1 MQNLP
6 VALEYE
12 YMHSIYT
19 DFYSLPLSQGIV
31 KSIKI
36 TYNHIGM
43 SRPQIFYRWNDSME
57 FQKAPDDTYVCNI
70 KKKEVFFNIYK
81 LYQNSG
87 NYKWKIVIEDYV
99 YEDKWNNHYAALNI
113 NSIQDD
119 LSVLNDAIFPSLAEA
134 SYFKNYVYV
143 SIPNVADPGLSQDDL
158 GNLVLAS
165 TPAFKN
171 IKIINIHEGESQ
183 EINVPISYGVRST
196 QKIEIPAGWRD
207 TSIKISIEDVADRV
221 YEFEPSNKT
230 FFRADS
236 LTKTSENLQ
245 FATFIKPYSN
255 SSNIQSNIPI
265 LGVPYGSKDVEI
277 KYIFSAN
284 NKNQEYIISYDQ
296 NVDKQG
302 STYTFSSN
310 IINNLLIN
318 LFSNDNSSINDQYS
332 TNLRMAISSGFETL
346 DFNCSFLTDFIEN
359 PYIQNGRGLTLAY
372 LTANGY
378 SSITSNDGVE
388 PRMYNYNEIIRFTTP
403 TFQDSNQDIQSCIIE
418 AAKVGLTD
426 DINADIAKLSNA
438 SYFTLAE
445 YNYNTEN
452 IYNYTLPF
460 YPKNEI
466 LCFRARVRDS
476 KGNYSEYSDVST
488 YVIACRTTDP
498 KFNINNLNLSSSG
511 SGTQI
516 DFDLEITDL
525 GGSAKSSWTQ
535 NFYNLYKNFER
546 TVQDKDKKMI
556 LEVRVRNNYW
566 QEKIETFEQA
576 RGNMYTSFSGR
587 KSRKIDIEKTEIMY
601 VTFTLRIYY
610 GQSIQLVEASSQYTI
625 GKIPTVSFKP
635 HQIGI
640 NTNQL
645 EHSSILTIEKYKD
658 YQYIVLKLDNDRILN
673 IDLNTG
679 EIRGAILNGG
689 SW

>member
-1 MQNLP
+1 MPNLP
-6 VALEYE
+6 VKLEYE

-19 DFYSLPLSQGIV
+19 DFYSLPLNEGII
-31 KSIKI
+31 KTIKI
-36 TYNHIGM
+36 TYSDIGM
-43 SRPQIFYRWNDSME
+43 ISPQIFYRWNDSME
-57 FQKAPDDTYVCNI
+57 FQEAPKNTYTCNV
-70 KKKEVFFNIYK
+70 KKKEILFDIYK
-81 LYQNSG
+81 LYQKSG
-87 NYKWKIVIEDYV
+87 LYEWKIVLGDQSYKTDGTIRYF
-99 YEDKWNNHYAALNI
+99 ALNI
-113 NSIQDD
+113 DSIRDG
-119 LSVLNDAIFPSLAEA
+119 LEVLNDAIFPNLAEPL
-134 SYFKNYVYV
+134 YFKKYVYV
-143 SIPNVADPGLSQDDL
+143 SIPNVANPELNWDNPANSILGLI
-158 GNLVLAS
+158 
-165 TPAFKN
+165 PAFKN
-171 IKIINIHEGESQ
+171 VKIINTYGDELQ
-183 EINVPISYGVRST
+183 ETIVPISYGVKST
-196 QKIEIPAGWRD
+196 QKIEIPTDWGE
-207 TSIKISIEDVADRV
+207 TSIKISIEDIAGRI
-221 YEFEPSNKT
+221 YEFEPNNKT
-230 FFRADS
+230 FSRAES
-236 LTKTSENLQ
+236 LVKTSESFQ
-245 FATFIKPYSN
+245 FTTLIKPYSN
-255 SSNIQSNIPI
+255 NSNIQSNIPI

-445 YNYNTEN
+445 YNYDTEN

-556 LEVRVRNNYW
+556 LEVRVRNNYQ